1 MAASPCLLFLLAASL
16 LYGSATVVVVA
27 SAREHDDPRRAAAS
41 TSLPA
46 GVSTPNTTVAAT
58 ATGGRVY
65 TKVCDATRFA
75 ELGLDMSSFPY
86 CDASLPYAERV
97 RDLIGW
103 MTVEEKVG
111 NLGDLSAGAP
121 RVGLPP
127 YRWWAEA
134 LHGVAST
141 GPATLFDDV
150 GAASHSGRAAVNNAT
165 VFANVINSAA
175 SFNET
180 LWKAIG
186 EAVSTEARAMYN
198 LGKGGLTYWSPN
210 INVVRD
216 PRWGRALE
224 TPGEDPYVVGRYAVN
239 FVRGMQD
246 VPGAVAVAGGD
257 PDSRP
262 IKTSAC
268 CKHYA
273 AYDLDSWRNHTRFH
287 YDARVTERD
296 MAETFLRPF
305 QMCVREGDASA
316 VMCSFNLV
324 NGVPACTDARLL
336 SQTVRRDW
344 GLHGYI
350 VSDCDAVQVVAEDVR
365 WLNLTGAEASAAAV
379 RAGLDLDCGQ
389 SWKVDKAHGGGRMV
403 GDFLSNFSLAAV
415 AQGKM
420 RESDIDTALRNQFM
434 TLMRAGYFDGIPRY
448 AGLDQTDI
456 CTDEHRGL
464 ALDGARQGVVLLKND
479 GGLLPLDPGKTRAVA
494 LRGPHARAPESVM
507 DGAYTGPP
515 CRYVTPREGISKHVK
530 IAHRAK
536 TTVYVG
542 GINLHIEKEGN
553 DREDLLLPKN
563 QTEEIL
569 RAAAASP
576 NPIVLV
582 LLSGGG
588 LDVSFAHNHPK
599 IGAILW
605 AGYPGGEGGNAIA
618 DVIFGRYNPG
628 GRLPLT
634 WYKNKYIEQIP
645 MTSMELRPVAK
656 HGYPG
661 RTYKFYSGPEVL
673 YPFGH
678 GLSYT
683 KFLYE
688 TSCNGTTV
696 TMPVAG
702 RHCKGLS
709 YRPSALSSSGAPP
722 PSCQAI
728 NVDEHAC
735 TETVSFNVSVINGGS
750 RGGAHA
756 VLVYTVPP
764 PEVAEAPIKQV
775 AAFRRVFV
783 PAWSTVTE
791 KFTLNVCRAF
801 GIVERTAYTV
811 VPSGVS
817 TVLVQNGDSSVSF
830 PVKIQFSV

>member
-1 MAASPCLLFLLAASL
+1 MASSRLLLLVAASL
-16 LYGSATVVVVA
+16 LCGAVPLISASSRNTRLPA
-27 SAREHDDPRRAAAS
+27 S
-41 TSLPA
+41 SLPGGA
-46 GVSTPNTTVAAT
+46 STPNTTVDSA
-58 ATGGRVY
+58 GGGKVY

-75 ELGLDMSSFPY
+75 GLGLDMAAFPY
-86 CDASLPYAERV
+86 CNASLPYAERV
-97 RDLIGW
+97 RDLVGW

-111 NLGDLSAGAP
+111 NLGDLSRGAP

-150 GAASHSGRAAVNNAT
+150 GAKNHSGRVAVNNAT

-180 LWKAIG
+180 LWKSIG
-186 EAVSTEARAMYN
+186 QAVSTEARAMYN

-246 VPGAVAVAGGD
+246 VPGHDGDGD
-257 PDSRP
+257 PFSRP
-262 IKTSAC
+262 IKTSTC

-273 AYDLDSWRNHTRFH
+273 AYDLDNWLNHTRFD

-296 MAETFLRPF
+296 MVETFLRPF
-305 QMCVREGDASA
+305 EMCVREGDASS

-336 SQTVRRDW
+336 SQTIRGDW
-344 GLHGYI
+344 QLHGYI
-350 VSDCDAVQVVAEDVR
+350 VSDCDAVQVIADDIK
-365 WLNLTGAEASAAAV
+365 WLNYTGAEAGAAALK
-379 RAGLDLDCGQ
+379 AGLDLDCGQ
-389 SWKVDKAHGGGRMV
+389 AWKVKDGKMI
-403 GDFLSNFSLAAV
+403 GDYLSMYGMTAV
-415 AQGKM
+415 AEGKM
-420 RESDIDTALRNQFM
+420 RESDIDNALKNQFM
-434 TLMRAGYFDGIPRY
+434 TLMRVGYFDDIPQY
-448 AGLDQTDI
+448 ASLNETDI
-456 CTDEHRGL
+456 CTDEHKSL
-464 ALDGARQGVVLLKND
+464 ALDGARQGMVLLKNENSM
-479 GGLLPLDPGKTRAVA
+479 LPLDPKKIGAIAVH
-494 LRGPHARAPESVM
+494 GPHVEAPESVM
-507 DGAYTGPP
+507 DGGYTGPP
-515 CRYVTPREGISKHVK
+515 CRYVTPREGISQDVK
-530 IAHRAK
+530 ISHHANISI
-536 TTVYVG
+536 YFG
-542 GINLHIEKEGN
+542 GINLHIEMEGN
-553 DREDLLLPKN
+553 DREDILLPKN

-569 RAAAASP
+569 RVAAASP

-588 LDVSFAHNHPK
+588 LDVSFAQNNPK

-618 DVIFGRYNPG
+618 DVIFGRCNPG

-634 WYKNKYIEQIP
+634 WYKNKYIYQIP
-645 MTSMELRPVAK
+645 MTSMDFRPVPK

-661 RTYKFYSGPEVL
+661 RTYKFYDGPEVL

-688 TSCNGTTV
+688 TCCNGTTIKML
-696 TMPVAG
+696 TAG
-702 RHCKGLS
+702 RHCKELS
-709 YRPSALSSSGAPP
+709 YNPSASLAAPACP
-722 PSCQAI
+722 AI
-728 NVDEHAC
+728 NVDGHAC
-735 TETVSFNVSVINGGS
+735 TETVSFNVSVINGGG
-750 RGGAHA
+750 RDGAHA

-764 PEVAEAPIKQV
+764 PEVADAPIKQV

-783 PAWSTVTE
+783 PAWSTATAR
-791 KFTLNVCRAF
+791 FTLNVCRAF

-830 PVKIQFSV
+830 PVKIEFSV